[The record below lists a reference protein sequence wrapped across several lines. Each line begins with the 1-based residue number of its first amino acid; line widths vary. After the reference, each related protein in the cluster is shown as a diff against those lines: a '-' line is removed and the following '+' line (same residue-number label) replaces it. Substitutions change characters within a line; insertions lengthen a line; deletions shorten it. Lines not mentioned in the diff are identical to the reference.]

1 MVENPP
7 DNSNEL
13 VIAVVAAV
21 GTDIG
26 VVISQIGTRL
36 TEYEYTTVNLRLSDY
51 LAETA
56 EVDFRALPLDEKVWA
71 AMTAGDDLRQS
82 WDRSD
87 ALVLHAISDIVATR
101 EQTWEAMD
109 KEENAEGADE
119 RPPNLDRH
127 AFVIRSLKTPDE
139 LETLRAIYGPRLV
152 VIAAFSPHDK
162 RLAHLADAIEDS
174 RASDN
179 RESWSHQPE
188 DLIARD
194 EKEQRSRG
202 QDVSGT
208 FHRAD
213 FFIRGWDRDVVEADL
228 KRTFE
233 ILFGSPFRTP
243 TRDEYC
249 QFMAAG
255 AALRSAEF
263 GRQVGAAVATKD
275 GSIISLGTNEVPKA
289 HGGSFWDDEAGGN
302 REFEVSDIDSNR
314 KYFDAVGES
323 LAAAVDARLQRA
335 MEDIRGADQEVG
347 GDEDHLEEMRQAAVT
362 SLPEVLRDAGL
373 KELTEFG
380 RAVHAEMNALLDA
393 GRRGIAVEGAT
404 LYTTTFPCHNCARH
418 IIGAGI
424 GRVVFVEPY
433 RKSRAADLHGDAV
446 MVDELGDSDSED
458 VDRILVEAFVGVA
471 PRRYLEMFD
480 AAERKHLGHCGRQDD
495 HGKQESLDKKA
506 AVPVFSDSGLAQ
518 FRPELREYRAKEL
531 LALDHFKEHA
541 ASE

>member
-1 MVENPP
+1 LEVGNTP

-13 VIAVVAAV
+13 VIAVIAAV
-21 GTDIG
+21 GTDIR
-26 VVISQIGTRL
+26 VVVSQIGARL
-36 TEYEYTTVNLRLSDY
+36 GEYDYTPINLRLSDY
-51 LAETA
+51 LAEHGDI
-56 EVDFRALPLDEKVWA
+56 DFRDLPLDEKLWE
-71 AMTAGDDLRQS
+71 AMTAGDNLRQE

-101 EQTWEAMD
+101 EQAQASSG
-109 KEENAEGADE
+109 AEGAPQDHE
-119 RPPNLDRH
+119 DGPPNLDRH

-139 LETLRAIYGPRLV
+139 LETLRAVYGPRLV
-152 VIAAFSPHDK
+152 VIAAFSPRDK
-162 RLAHLADAIEDS
+162 RLEHLGNSIEDS
-174 RASDN
+174 RGSDQ

-188 DLIARD
+188 DLVDRD
-194 EKEQRSRG
+194 EKEQHSRG

-213 FFIRGWDRDVVEADL
+213 FFIRGWDRDVIETDL

-263 GRQVGAAVATKD
+263 GRQVGAAIATPD
-275 GSIISLGTNEVPKA
+275 GSLISLGTNEVPKA
-289 HGGSFWDDEAGGN
+289 HGGTSWDGDSDGN
-302 REFEVSDIDSNR
+302 REFEVSAIDSNR
-314 KYFDAVGES
+314 KHFDSLGER
-323 LAAAVDARLQRA
+323 LAAAVDSRLDQSISEIREEGQDVDADELEKLRA
-335 MEDIRGADQEVG
+335 
-347 GDEDHLEEMRQAAVT
+347 AAVA
-362 SLPEVLRDAGL
+362 SLPIILREAGL

-380 RAVHAEMNALLDA
+380 RAVHAEMDALLDA
-393 GRRGIAVEGAT
+393 SRRGIPVQGAT

-424 GRVVFVEPY
+424 RRVVFVEPY
-433 RKSRAADLHGDAV
+433 MKSRAVDLHGDAV
-446 MVDELGDSDSED
+446 MFDELESGDDED
-458 VDRILVEAFVGVA
+458 QQRVQVQAFVGVA

-480 AAERKHLGHCGRQDD
+480 AAARERLGHVGRQD
-495 HGKQESLDKKA
+495 GQSRRQSLDKKT
-506 AVPVFSDSGLAQ
+506 AVPIYTDSGLAQ

-531 LALDHFKEHA
+531 LALEHFDKHA
-541 ASE
+541 VGD

>member
-1 MVENPP
+1 VDNPP

-13 VIAVVAAV
+13 VIAVIAAV

-26 VVISQIGTRL
+26 VVVSQIGTRL
-36 TEYEYTTVNLRLSDY
+36 AEYDYEAVNLRLSDY
-51 LAETA
+51 LAEHA
-56 EVDFRALPLDEKVWA
+56 QNDFRELPLDEKLWE
-71 AMTAGDDLRQS
+71 AMTAGDNLRQD

-101 EQTWEAMD
+101 EQEWAAVGKDGNPEDADD
-109 KEENAEGADE
+109 K
-119 RPPNLDRH
+119 PPNLDRH
-127 AFVIRSLKTPDE
+127 AFIIRSLKTPDE
-139 LETLRAIYGPRLV
+139 LETLRAVYGPRLM
-152 VIAAFSPHDK
+152 VIAAFSPRDK
-162 RLAHLADAIEDS
+162 RLAHLANAIEDS
-174 RASDN
+174 RQSDQ
-179 RESWSHQPE
+179 RGTWSHQPE
-188 DLIARD
+188 DLIDRD
-194 EKEQRSRG
+194 EKEQLSRG
-202 QDVSGT
+202 QDVSDT

-213 FFIRGWDRDVVEADL
+213 FFIRGWNRGVIEKDL

-263 GRQVGAAVATKD
+263 GRQVGAAIATAD
-275 GSIISLGTNEVPKA
+275 GSIVSLGTNEVPKA
-289 HGGSFWDDEAGGN
+289 HGGTFWDGDSHGN
-302 REFEVSDIDSNR
+302 REFEVSTIDSNR
-314 KYFDAVGES
+314 KHFDALGEK
-323 LAAAVDARLQRA
+323 LAGAADSR
-335 MEDIRGADQEVG
+335 
-347 GDEDHLEEMRQAAVT
+347 LEEAINEIREDDPDVDVDELEKVRTAAVT
-362 SLPEVLRDAGL
+362 SLPIVLRDAGL

-393 GRRGIAVEGAT
+393 SRRGIAVQGTT

-433 RKSRAADLHGDAV
+433 IKSRAVDLHGDAV
-446 MVDELGDSDSED
+446 IVDELDTGDDENQR
-458 VDRILVEAFVGVA
+458 RILVQAFVGVA

-480 AAERKHLGHCGRQDD
+480 AAARERLGHRGRQDD
-495 HGKQESLDKKA
+495 QGKKQSLDKA
-506 AVPVFSDSGLAQ
+506 TAVPVFTDSGLAQ

-531 LALDHFKEHA
+531 LALEHFDKHA
-541 ASE
+541 DG

>member
-1 MVENPP
+1 MENPP

-21 GTDIG
+21 GTDMG

-36 TEYEYTTVNLRLSDY
+36 AEYEYSTVNLRLSDY
-51 LAETA
+51 LAEA
-56 EVDFRALPLDEKVWA
+56 SEVDFRVLPLDEKIWA

-101 EQTWEAMD
+101 EQAWDSTG
-109 KEENAEGADE
+109 EEIPEGTNE

-127 AFVIRSLKTPDE
+127 AFVIRSLKTPEE

-152 VIAAFSPHDK
+152 VIAAYSPHDK

-174 RASDN
+174 RESDN
-179 RESWSHQPE
+179 RESWSHWPE
-188 DLIARD
+188 QLIARD

-233 ILFGSPFRTP
+233 ILFGSPFCTP

-255 AALRSAEF
+255 AALRSSEF
-263 GRQVGAAVATKD
+263 GRQVGAAIATRD

-289 HGGSFWDDEAGGN
+289 HGGSFWDGEEGGN

-314 KYFDAVGES
+314 RHFDALGGN
-323 LAAAVDARLQRA
+323 LAAAVDARLQDA
-335 MEDIRGADQEVG
+335 VEDIRGADQGVE
-347 GDEDHLEEMRQAAVT
+347 GDEDHLEEMRRAAVT

-433 RKSRAADLHGDAV
+433 RKSKAADLHGDAV
-446 MVDELGDSDSED
+446 IIDALGDVGSKDED
-458 VDRILVEAFVGVA
+458 RVLVEAFVGVA
-471 PRRYLEMFD
+471 PGRYLEMFD
-480 AAERKHLGHCGRQDD
+480 AAERKRLGHRGRQDAQ
-495 HGKQESLDKKA
+495 GKRESLDKKA

-531 LALDHFKEHA
+531 LALDHFREH
-541 ASE
+541 SDSD